1 MREQKSFI
9 YNISPE
15 EERILEKNT
24 LAYIAWKKE
33 IVIEALEKKIPI
45 ETIEYLTCYNKE
57 QIKEIKQAKN
67 EILD

>member
-1 MREQKSFI
+1 MREHKSFI
-9 YNISPE
+9 YNISHE

-57 QIKEIKQAKN
+57 EIRKIKQAKN

>member
-1 MREQKSFI
+1 MREHKSFI

-15 EERILEKNT
+15 RERILEKNT

-45 ETIEYLTCYNKE
+45 ETIEYLTCYNQKT
-57 QIKEIKQAKN
+57 N
-67 EILD
+67 